1 MAEERQCYGG
11 QWKVPITPYNRRL
24 CWSPSWIECD
34 CGELAKQVYVK
45 KVIFSIQMVTI
56 YVKRVIGNTRRSME
70 ESTLFW
76 SNRMKNNIDFY

>member
-45 KVIFSIQMVTI
+45 KVIFLS
-56 YVKRVIGNTRRSME
+56 KWS
-70 ESTLFW
+70 LF
-76 SNRMKNNIDFY
+76 M